1 MVLLA
6 ISPKREFLS
15 EQLPSLCVC
24 GRTFSVDHALTCA
37 TGGYTAMR
45 HNEVRDQFASYLKKV
60 AHDIVVEPPL
70 QPLAGERFPLLST
83 STEEFARLDV
93 AASGVRGRRFEQSF
107 MEVRVFNQHAPSNA
121 KMSVPSM
128 YKRHEAEKRRR
139 YEARVRDVGH
149 ASFVPIVFPVAG
161 GCGKAAAVLMERVGS
176 MLCEKRN
183 EPFSVV
189 MASMRCR
196 ISFALLRS
204 AVASLRG
211 HRVVRQKIT
220 SRAVSRVSGR
230 GMRTCPMRQLLCS
243 CSCISVQNYSA
254 YR

>member
-1 MVLLA
+1 MLVLLA

-24 GRTFSVDHALTCA
+24 GRTLSVDHALTCA

-128 YKRHEAEKRRR
+128 YKLHEAEKQRR

-149 ASFVPIVFPVAG
+149 ASFVPIVFSVAG
-161 GCGKAAAVLMERVGS
+161 GCGKAAAVLMERIGS

-211 HRVVRQKIT
+211 HRAVRQK
-220 SRAVSRVSGR
+220 SPPEPSAELAVVE
-230 GMRTCPMRQLLCS
+230 CALAL
-243 CSCISVQNYSA
+243 
-254 YR
+254 